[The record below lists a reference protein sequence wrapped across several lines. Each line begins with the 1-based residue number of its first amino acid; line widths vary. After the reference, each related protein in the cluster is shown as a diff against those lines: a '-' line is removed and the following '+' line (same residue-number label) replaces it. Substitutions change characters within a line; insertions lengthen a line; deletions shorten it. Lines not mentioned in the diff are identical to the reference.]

1 MKNIVAAPLLFLL
14 FSAVSFTVCVAS
26 LGAMA
31 QTARG
36 VRQVVEITDPE
47 NGFDDQFGY
56 SVAMSGNTLVVGAP
70 QFAGP
75 TGLAYIFVNSGGT
88 WKGTSRLSPGNSQTI
103 LFGTSVAVAES
114 VIAVGTPA
122 DKNDS
127 ANGVVFVFV
136 KPAGGWKGNLTP
148 TAKLTVPGVINNLLG
163 TSVAIS
169 SDGQTIVAGGPNTG
183 GIGGT
188 YIFVEPEGGWV
199 DMTEPTATLAPAS
212 GHEVGQSVAMSGD
225 TIVVGENNSLTL
237 ASAYVFVKPA
247 GGWVSTSQ
255 PNATLTA
262 SNENNLDE
270 FAVSVAISGKTVV
283 VGSPF
288 YPNGIGPGAA
298 FMYVEPETGW
308 QDMTQTAELGV
319 PVTKTL
325 ELGTAVAVEGNVV
338 LSGAPFDPIG
348 HNNMQGAVFG
358 YAKPAGGWANTSQPN
373 GSVTGH
379 DGQAGDR
386 FGRSMAV
393 SGNNSVIGAPYHGGA
408 LQGAVYIFAAQ

>member
-1 MKNIVAAPLLFLL
+1 
-14 FSAVSFTVCVAS
+14 
-26 LGAMA
+26 
-31 QTARG
+31 
-36 VRQVVEITDPE
+36 
-47 NGFDDQFGY
+47 
-56 SVAMSGNTLVVGAP
+56 
-70 QFAGP
+70 
-75 TGLAYIFVNSGGT
+75 
-88 WKGTSRLSPGNSQTI
+88 
-103 LFGTSVAVAES
+103 
-114 VIAVGTPA
+114 
-122 DKNDS
+122 
-127 ANGVVFVFV
+127 
-136 KPAGGWKGNLTP
+136 
-148 TAKLTVPGVINNLLG
+148 LLG

-169 SDGQTIVAGGPNTG
+169 SDGKTIVTGGPGTG
-183 GIGGT
+183 GIGGA
-188 YIFVEPEGGWV
+188 YVFVEPEGGWV
-199 DMTEPTATLAPAS
+199 SMTEPTAALTPTS

-225 TIVVGENNSLTL
+225 TIVVGENDSLTL

-270 FAVSVAISGKTVV
+270 FAVSVAISGNTVV

-288 YPNGIGPGAA
+288 YPNGVGPGGA
-298 FMYVEPETGW
+298 FVYVKPETGW

-358 YAKPAGGWANTSQPN
+358 YVKPTGGWADTSQPN

-379 DGQAGDR
+379 DGGAMDR
-386 FGRSMAV
+386 FGHSIAI
-393 SGNNSVIGAPYHGGA
+393 SGNSAVIGAPYHGGE
-408 LQGAVYIFAAQ
+408 LQGAVYIFVFTSSSSGWGKNK